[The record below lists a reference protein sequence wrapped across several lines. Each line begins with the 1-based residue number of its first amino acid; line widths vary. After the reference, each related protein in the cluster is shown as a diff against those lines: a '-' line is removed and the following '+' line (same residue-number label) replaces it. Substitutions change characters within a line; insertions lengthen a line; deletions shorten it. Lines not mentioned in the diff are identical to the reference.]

1 MEQGIMARLV
11 SLGSASKDVFLIDR
25 DDFAEIEVN
34 GKSFFSHLELGQKVD
49 IDRIAFSTGGG
60 ATNAAV
66 TFARFG
72 HESAVVSNIGN
83 DSEGEDV
90 LKDLK
95 KEHVNTNFINTA
107 KNQKTGYSTIL
118 LTPRGERTILTFR
131 GASAHLQSLDA
142 NRLAEFPH
150 DWLYA
155 TTLRGNF
162 DILEAFFKK
171 TQSLGGKVMFNPGK
185 AELDNK
191 RAFIHLASHM
201 DALLL
206 NKSEAQS
213 IVPGET
219 LTELLENLKKF
230 VAIVI
235 ITDGS
240 MGAIAHDGNKTFRI
254 GLYEDVKVRDATG
267 AGDAFGSGFLAAYA
281 SGETFKKSLH
291 FAAANST
298 FVVTKIGAKAGI
310 LTGKEKLHPMPMQE
324 IK

>member
-1 MEQGIMARLV
+1 MARLV

-25 DDFAEIEVN
+25 DDFAEIEVD

-72 HESAVVSNIGN
+72 HESTVVANIGN
-83 DSEGEDV
+83 DHAGEEV
-90 LKDLK
+90 IEDLK
-95 KEHVNTNFINTA
+95 KENVNTDFINVA

-131 GASAHLQSLDA
+131 GASARLQDLDA
-142 NRLAEFPH
+142 NHLAELPH

-155 TTLRGNF
+155 TTLRGDF
-162 DILEAFFKK
+162 DVLETFFKK
-171 TQSLGGKVMFNPGK
+171 TKSLGGKVMFNPGK
-185 AELDNK
+185 AELGDK
-191 RAFIHLASHM
+191 HAFIHLMRYM

-219 LTELLENLKKF
+219 LTELLENLKKL
-230 VAIVI
+230 ATIII
-235 ITDGS
+235 ITDGP
-240 MGAIAHDGNKTFRI
+240 MGAIAHDGDKTFRI

-298 FVVTKIGAKAGI
+298 SVVTKIGAKAGI
-310 LTGKEKLHPMPMQE
+310 LTGEERLHPMPIQE

>member
-1 MEQGIMARLV
+1 MARLV

-25 DDFAEIEVN
+25 DDFAEVEID

-49 IDRIAFSTGGG
+49 IDRVAFSTGGG

-72 HESAVVSNIGN
+72 HESTIISNIGN
-83 DSEGEDV
+83 DSEGENV

-95 KEHVNTNFINTA
+95 KENVNTDFINIA
-107 KNQKTGYSTIL
+107 KNRKTGYSTIL

-131 GASAHLQSLDA
+131 GASAHLQDLSPDC
-142 NRLAEFPH
+142 LAEFSH

-155 TTLRGNF
+155 TTLRGDF
-162 DILEAFFKK
+162 ATLETFFKK
-171 TQSLGGKVMFNPGK
+171 TKSFGGKVMFNPGK
-185 AELDNK
+185 AELADK
-191 RAFIHLASHM
+191 HAFIRLMHHM

-206 NKSEAQS
+206 NKTEAQS
-213 IVPGET
+213 IVHGET
-219 LTELLENLKKF
+219 LTELLENLKKLTT
-230 VAIVI
+230 III
-235 ITDGS
+235 ITDGP
-240 MGAIAHDGNKTFRI
+240 MGAIAHDGEKTFRI
-254 GLYEDVKVRDATG
+254 GLYEDVRVRDATG

-298 FVVTKIGAKAGI
+298 SVVTKIGAKAGI
-310 LTGKEKLHPMPMQE
+310 LTGKEKLHPMLIQE